1 MIARRRFF
9 ALAAAAGGALA
20 LGRPAGATG
29 GLDPDLGT
37 PPPLVGA
44 APDAGNPSIRVLLAT
59 RVDPQRVTTAPGAAF
74 SYAGKTYRGGFSIV
88 DGPDRAA
95 ALVATLPL
103 DAYLY
108 GVVPLEIGRRW
119 PSAALQTQAIVARTY
134 ALGHR
139 LKNRP
144 YDVVANAG
152 DQVWGGTAAE
162 SADTNAAVDATE
174 GQVVTYLGG
183 LASVFYSS
191 CCGGHTADASRL
203 WGGVDIPYLRG
214 VVDPYCLG
222 SSPDAYWTATLTVG
236 QLLAGLGP
244 KAATVGR
251 LREITLGDPA
261 GDERR
266 SLRLVGVAGSVEFAS
281 GNVRAAVGA
290 RTLRSALWRSLTL
303 EGDPSQAGTVVRI
316 EGSGLGHGVGL
327 CQWGARVMAQQGW
340 SPLQIVGF
348 YFPGTLIT
356 HV

>member
-1 MIARRRFF
+1 MIARRGFLT
-9 ALAAAAGGALA
+9 LAAAAAGEVALR
-20 LGRPAGATG
+20 RPARATG

-37 PPPLVGA
+37 PPPLIGS
-44 APDAGNPSIRVLLAT
+44 APEAGNPAIRVLLAT
-59 RVDPQRVTTAPGAAF
+59 RVDPQRVTSTGNAGFAF
-74 SYAGKTYRGGFSIV
+74 DGKTYRGGFSLV
-88 DGPDRAA
+88 PGPDRASS
-95 ALVATLPL
+95 LVATLPL

-119 PSAALQTQAIVARTY
+119 PEGALQAQAIVARTY

-152 DQVWGGTAAE
+152 DQAWGGTGAE
-162 SADTNAAVDATE
+162 SADSNAAVDATE

-191 CCGGHTADASRL
+191 CCGGHTADAARI
-203 WGGVDIPYLRG
+203 WGGVEIPYLRG
-214 VVDPYCLG
+214 IVDPYCLA
-222 SSPDAYWTATLTVG
+222 SSPDAHWTATITVG
-236 QLLAGLGP
+236 ALLGALGP
-244 KAATVGR
+244 KALAVGP
-251 LREITLGDPA
+251 LREIALGDPQA
-261 GDERR
+261 DARPG
-266 SLRLVGVAGSVEFAS
+266 LRLAGTAGSVEFAS
-281 GNVRAAVGA
+281 GAVRSAVGP
-290 RTLRSALWRSLTL
+290 RTLRSGLWRSLAVL
-303 EGDPSQAGTVVRI
+303 GDPSQAGTVLRI

-340 SPLQIVGF
+340 SPREIVGF

>member
-1 MIARRRFF
+1 MIARRRFL
-9 ALAAAAGGALA
+9 ALAAAGGTLA
-20 LGRPAGATG
+20 LRKPAAATG

-37 PPPLVGA
+37 PPPVVGA
-44 APDAGNPSIRVLLAT
+44 APEAGNPAIRVLLAT
-59 RVDPQRVTTAPGAAF
+59 RVDRQRVAAAGSAAF
-74 SYAGKTYRGGFSIV
+74 SYAGKTYRGDFAIV
-88 DGPDRAA
+88 DGPERAPS
-95 ALVATLPL
+95 LVATLPL

-119 PSAALQTQAIVARTY
+119 PDAALQTQAIVARTY

-139 LKNRP
+139 LRNRP

-191 CCGGHTADASRL
+191 CCGGHTADASRV
-203 WGGVDIPYLRG
+203 WGGVEIPYLRG
-214 VVDPYCLG
+214 VVDPYCLA
-222 SSPDAYWTATLTVG
+222 SSPDARWTATLTVG
-236 QLLAGLGP
+236 QLVGALGP
-244 KAATVGR
+244 KAAAAGR
-251 LREITLGDPA
+251 LREIVLGDPA

-266 SLRLVGVAGSVEFAS
+266 TLRLLGAAGAADFPS
-281 GNVRAAVGA
+281 GTVRAAVGS
-290 RTLRSALWRSLTL
+290 RTLRSGLWRSLTV
-303 EGDPSQAGTVVRI
+303 EGDPAQAGTVVRI

-340 SPLQIVGF
+340 SANQIIGF